1 MATGPI
7 YIVRQ
12 KRRRS
17 SSTDYRRRIKMLES
31 RIPRL
36 VVRLSNSAIR
46 VQLTEYETKGD
57 KAKASAISTE
67 LGKYGWTASG
77 KNTSAAYLTGL
88 LCGARAKKA
97 GTKNAILDMGQ
108 KKATP
113 GSKIY
118 AALKGAIDAGLEIPS
133 GAKYPDEARISSQH
147 IAKYAAAL
155 KSADKEAYNEQF
167 SGYLKSNIDPEKI
180 PVMFNAAKVKILGE
194 SK

>member
-12 KRRRS
+12 KRRRDS
-17 SSTDYRRRIKMLES
+17 RTDYRGRIKMLES

-36 VVRLSNSAIR
+36 VVRLSNSNIR
-46 VQLTEYETKGD
+46 VQLTEYALNGD
-57 KAKASAISTE
+57 KAVASAISTE
-67 LGKYGWTASG
+67 LETYGWTASG

-88 LCGARAKKA
+88 LCGIRAKNA
-97 GTKNAILDMGQ
+97 GVKNAILDMGQ
-108 KKATP
+108 KKATQ
-113 GSKIY
+113 GSKIF

-133 GAKYPDEARISSQH
+133 SAKYPDESRISSQH

-155 KSADKEAYNEQF
+155 KAADKEAYNEQF

-180 PVMFNAAKVKILGE
+180 PGMFNTAKGKILGE

>member
-12 KRRRS
+12 KRRRDS
-17 SSTDYRRRIKMLES
+17 RTDYRSRVKMLES
-31 RIPRL
+31 RTPRL
-36 VVRLSNSAIR
+36 VVRMSNSHVR
-46 VQLTEYETKGD
+46 VQLAEYSNKGD
-57 KAKASAISTE
+57 KAIASAISTE

-97 GTKNAILDMGQ
+97 GAKNAILDMGQ
-108 KKATP
+108 KRATP
-113 GSKIY
+113 GSKIF
-118 AALKGAIDAGLEIPS
+118 AALKGAIDAGLDIPS
-133 GAKYPDEARISSQH
+133 GAKYPDDARISSQH
-147 IAKYAAAL
+147 IAKYAAEL
-155 KSADKEAYNEQF
+155 KAADKEAYNEQF

-180 PVMFNAAKVKILGE
+180 PGMFKDAKGKILGE